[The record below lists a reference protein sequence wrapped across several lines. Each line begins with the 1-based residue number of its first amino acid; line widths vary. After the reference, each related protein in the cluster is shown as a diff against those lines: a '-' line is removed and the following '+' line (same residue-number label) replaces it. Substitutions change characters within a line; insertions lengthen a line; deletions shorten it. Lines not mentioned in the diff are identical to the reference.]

1 MELYG
6 PPLSDAAEMG
16 VKKERVGLQTAWAW
30 VQAREIAQVVDESDP
45 KVSAPQGPPKASAP
59 AAEAPEGEAVSREVP
74 PVTSLGGGAG
84 STREAP
90 VRKAHQRSRLVFHHA
105 SEEFSQEV
113 RKAFKM

>member
-1 MELYG
+1 MDDPSHSHDDEMEI
-6 PPLSDAAEMG
+6 
-16 VKKERVGLQTAWAW
+16 KKELGALQTAWAF
-30 VQAREIAQVVDESDP
+30 VHARAIAQVVDESDP